1 MSGAKSG
8 EGGKRGGRGGV
19 RERGGGVGGGW
30 GGVGVGGLIWV
41 STLRMRVAAR
51 TVPSSSA
58 DVNVDVPW
66 RD

>member
-1 MSGAKSG
+1 MEREGKEG
-8 EGGKRGGRGGV
+8 EGG
-19 RERGGGVGGGW
+19 GGGKREMGWGGGGW

-51 TVPSSSA
+51 TVPSSSD